1 MVLDPLI
8 IGLLLL
14 AALMH
19 ASWNAVL
26 KSDRSDRLVTFG
38 VITAMGVVLGLCA
51 MPFLPSIEPAAWKYV
66 IVSVPIHILYFT
78 FLLRAYSYG
87 DLSHIYP
94 IARGLSPL
102 LVMLVSGSVI
112 GEHLRVQDV
121 VGIVLLSGGVIAL
134 ALAQRSVGPQPA
146 GRHGL
151 ATLFAVL
158 TGVTIAAYIIV
169 DGLGVRSAGPTLQHR
184 LAYVAWLYVLDGPWL
199 LLLAIWLRPALVW
212 SHLRNN
218 WWRGVVGGV
227 TSNVSYAVAI
237 YALALGPM
245 AHVAALR
252 ETSVLFGALIGT
264 LLLHERFGAQR
275 VAAAF
280 AIVAGLVLMN
290 GPSVFM
296 PL

>member
-26 KSDRSDRLVTFG
+26 KSDQSDRLVTFG

-102 LVMLVSGSVI
+102 LVMLVSGSLI

-121 VGIVLLSGGVIAL
+121 VGILLMSGGVIAL
-134 ALAQRSVGPQPA
+134 ALSQRSVAPA
-146 GRHGL
+146 
-151 ATLFAVL
+151 
-158 TGVTIAAYIIV
+158 
-169 DGLGVRSAGPTLQHR
+169 SAGPTLQHR
-184 LAYVAWLYVLDGPWL
+184 LAYIAWLYVLDGPWL
-199 LLLAIWLRPALVW
+199 LLLAIWLRPAKVW
-212 SHLRNN
+212 SHLRTN
-218 WWRGVVGGV
+218 WWRGLVG
-227 TSNVSYAVAI
+227 
-237 YALALGPM
+237 
-245 AHVAALR
+245 
-252 ETSVLFGALIGT
+252 
-264 LLLHERFGAQR
+264 
-275 VAAAF
+275 
-280 AIVAGLVLMN
+280 
-290 GPSVFM
+290 
-296 PL
+296 